1 MHRSDRR
8 YFARPS
14 VGHYYCKNGRATGA
28 RELKASAAAMEFE
41 EIHTRFAL
49 GPIRTERLVGAEGQ
63 LSFQFFLS
71 RAISPYHNELP
82 IKVLGVLHDTT

>member
-1 MHRSDRR
+1 
-8 YFARPS
+8 
-14 VGHYYCKNGRATGA
+14 
-28 RELKASAAAMEFE
+28 MEFE